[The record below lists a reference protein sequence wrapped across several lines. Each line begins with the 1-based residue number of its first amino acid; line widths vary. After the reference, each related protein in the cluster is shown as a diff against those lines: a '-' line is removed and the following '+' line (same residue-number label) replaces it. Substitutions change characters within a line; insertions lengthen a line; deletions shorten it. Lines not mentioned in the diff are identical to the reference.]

1 MSEPAETKEAPAGTS
16 APSTWVW
23 CRQCRARF
31 ACPEPAL
38 VVRCVGCGRELRL
51 GVEGRGEG

>member
-1 MSEPAETKEAPAGTS
+1 MSEPAETKETKEAP

-31 ACPEPAL
+31 ACPEPAQ

-51 GVEGRGEG
+51 GVEGRGEA